1 MNIKTLEYFVQVA
14 TEENLTK
21 ASEKLFIS
29 QPTLSRHMKEL
40 ENDVQRKLFV
50 RKSHSLKLSQDGIL
64 FLREATK
71 VLQSVSRLEHLFDLD
86 EATDNKVEYIKIGYL
101 ENFNMS
107 KMYDLLES
115 YKKIFKNT
123 QFILSTDSPVAL
135 NNGLNS
141 GMYDMIFSLYPY
153 IKANANFKSKKF
165 IENHL
170 QIALPLNHPL
180 GKNKDL
186 SFSDLKDETFI
197 LLDRDKS
204 PIIVDYVLNKG
215 TENGFN
221 LKANYYVKNLS
232 QGLSMTALGNGLAFL
247 YSAMDQTNLEEK
259 FRINIVNLDDTKE
272 SQDIHMAIN
281 NTNINSMKV
290 DTIYNFNFE

>member
-71 VLQSVSRLEHLFDLD
+71 VLQSVSRLEHLFDSD